1 MNQLRIGK
9 FIAKLRHDKN
19 LTQEQL
25 GTKIGVSSKTI
36 SRWEN
41 GNYMPD
47 ISLLEPI
54 SKELGVTISELLKGQ
69 RIEKENLLDE
79 SNKDILNLLKS
90 KKKERKKYIKFFII
104 GGIMLL
110 IGIVI
115 AIVQTI
121 RLNDAI
127 EEKGVI
133 TLINDVYISEKGAEI
148 NHQELL
154 ILQQIYQYK
163 KEQIEQITEEEVDLL
178 VNSYYA
184 QLDVVH
190 MTKYSYGLIGAGI
203 TANVFDAEV
212 KVALVNQ
219 KYFPFTSIIAF
230 DNLEEYYCVLGQSK
244 HGAFILAEYKDDKCI
259 ITEKECEFLKE
270 EGVTTKLNLD
280 YCN

>member
-9 FIAKLRHDKN
+9 FIAKLRHEKD
-19 LTQEQL
+19 LTQEQF
-25 GTKIGVSSKTI
+25 GSKIGVSGKTI

-47 ISLLEPI
+47 ISLLDPI

-69 RIEKENLLDE
+69 RIEKEDLLDQ

-90 KKKERKKYIKFFII
+90 KKKDKKRYIKFFII
-104 GGIMLL
+104 GGILLL

-115 AIVQTI
+115 AIIQTI
-121 RLNDAI
+121 RLNNVI

-148 NHQELL
+148 SHQELL
-154 ILQQIYQYK
+154 ILQQIYQYQ

-184 QLDVVH
+184 QLDVIH
-190 MTKYSYGLIGAGI
+190 MTKYSYGLIGADI
-203 TANVFDAEV
+203 SANVFDAEV
-212 KVALVNQ
+212 KVALVKQ
-219 KYFPFTSIIAF
+219 KYFPFTSIVAF
-230 DNLEEYYCVLGQSK
+230 DNLKEYYCVLGQSK
-244 HGAFILAEYKDDKCI
+244 HGAFILAEYKDNKCV

-280 YCN
+280 YCD